1 MLTSTIHNG
10 NTSRKP
16 VRLAMALVL
25 AAALGSLAAAPA
37 LARDEHGG
45 GHQARGGH
53 DHGHD
58 RGHGG
63 GGFDVGVYADPVYA
77 PAPVY
82 YDPQPSPG
90 ISVMLPLNVRIR

>member
-1 MLTSTIHNG
+1 MHTSTIQNG
-10 NTSRKP
+10 NSTRKP
-16 VRLAMALVL
+16 ARLAIALVL
-25 AAALGSLAAAPA
+25 ASALGSLAATPA
-37 LARDEHGG
+37 LARDAHGG

-53 DHGHD
+53 D

-63 GGFDVGVYADPVYA
+63 GYGGGFNVGLYPEPVYA

>member
-1 MLTSTIHNG
+1 MNTSMIQNG
-10 NTSRKP
+10 NSTRKP
-16 VRLAMALVL
+16 MRLAMALVL
-25 AAALGSLAAAPA
+25 ASVLGGLAATPA
-37 LARDEHGG
+37 LAKDEHGG

-53 DHGHD
+53 DRGHD

-63 GGFDVGVYADPVYA
+63 GFDVGLYPEPVYA

-90 ISVMLPLNVRIR
+90 ISIMLPLNVRIR